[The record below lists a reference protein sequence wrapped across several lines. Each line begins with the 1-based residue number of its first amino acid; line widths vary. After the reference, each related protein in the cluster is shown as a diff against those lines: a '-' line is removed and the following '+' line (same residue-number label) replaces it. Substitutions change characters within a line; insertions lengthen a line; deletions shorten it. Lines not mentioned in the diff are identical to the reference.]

1 MTMKSTRAL
10 MLAAAVLLPVL
21 GGCSKS
27 EPDAAPAE
35 NLTASAEETPV
46 AAPEP
51 IPEPSAAAV
60 APPTDTNATAEA
72 DPEPATPPDE
82 QMLDDASATGMT
94 ARASRDEP
102 ADTPANEEVEQ
113 K

>member
-1 MTMKSTRAL
+1 MTMKPTRAL
-10 MLAAAVLLPVL
+10 LLATAVLLPAL

-27 EPDAAPAE
+27 GPDAAPAD
-35 NLTASAEETPV
+35 NLTASAEETPMS
-46 AAPEP
+46 APKP
-51 IPEPSAAAV
+51 TPEPSAAAV
-60 APPTDTNATAEA
+60 TPPTDTNATAEA

-94 ARASRDEP
+94 ARAARDEP
-102 ADTPANEEVEQ
+102 SDAPANEEVEQ

>member
-1 MTMKSTRAL
+1 MKPTRAL
-10 MLAAAVLLPVL
+10 LLATAVLLPML

-27 EPDAAPAE
+27 EPDAAPVE
-35 NLTASAEETPV
+35 NLAPSAEEAPSR
-46 AAPEP
+46 APEP
-51 IPEPSAAAV
+51 TPEPSAAAV
-60 APPTDTNATAEA
+60 TPPTDINATADA

-94 ARASRDEP
+94 ARATRDEP
-102 ADTPANEEVEQ
+102 SDAPANEEVEQ